1 MYDACLAGRH
11 EIFCSEQINVQKRND
26 AASPAAIADSFS
38 GGRSQI
44 TNNHP
49 YSEFSMSSSFFCCDL
64 AKYSCGLLALVAGV
78 GIIIGCGGASET
90 VPAEGAAAPV
100 AAAASE
106 GFGAAIGAVEKIYTT
121 IDEGKGDGSDGAV
134 HGAMHNISGALQK
147 LALATPA
154 LGDKSEEAN
163 TAISRMGELYDNL
176 DKAQHG
182 EGEASYDDMSA
193 ELKEL
198 MEKLKS
204 LVP

>member
-1 MYDACLAGRH
+1 
-11 EIFCSEQINVQKRND
+11 
-26 AASPAAIADSFS
+26 
-38 GGRSQI
+38 
-44 TNNHP
+44 
-49 YSEFSMSSSFFCCDL
+49 MSSSFFCCDL
-64 AKYSCGLLALVAGV
+64 AKYSCGLLALVAAA
-78 GIIIGCGGASET
+78 GIIVGCGGGTSET
-90 VPAEGAAAPV
+90 TSAGNAAAT
-100 AAAASE
+100 ATATAASA
-106 GFGAAIGAVEKIYTT
+106 GYATAIEAVEKVYTT

-134 HGAMHNISGALQK
+134 HGAMHNISGVLQK

-163 TAISRMGELYDNL
+163 TAISRMGELYNNL

-182 EGEASYDDMSA
+182 EGDASYDDMSA